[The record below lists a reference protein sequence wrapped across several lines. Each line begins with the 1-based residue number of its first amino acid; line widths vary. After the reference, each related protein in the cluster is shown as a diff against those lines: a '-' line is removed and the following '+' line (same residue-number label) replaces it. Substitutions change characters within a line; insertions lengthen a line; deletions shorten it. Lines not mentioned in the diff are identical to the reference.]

1 MLCSYIMN
9 QNDHSDDEHPN
20 QEPPPDGEGQDMPF
34 VQQLH
39 QSSVGAR
46 LTDDVAAGVFATGAM
61 VLRGPEEFLIDFV
74 QAMRHPP
81 RVVARVV
88 MSHRVMG
95 QFVKAIKN
103 NLAKYQQSFGP
114 PKSAPKMSREQPS
127 IEKIYEDLKLP
138 DELLCGAYANVIMV
152 GHSHG
157 EFLLDF
163 VTQFF
168 PKAAV
173 SARVYVSASNM
184 PGLLKTLSTA
194 HTHTPPKTPPN
205 PSDDQMYS

>member
-1 MLCSYIMN
+1 MD
-9 QNDHSDDEHPN
+9 QNNYNDDEQSN
-20 QEPPPDGEGQDMPF
+20 QVPPPDGEGQDTPF
-34 VQQLH
+34 VQQFR
-39 QSSVGAR
+39 QTPVGAR

-61 VLRGPEEFLIDFV
+61 VLRGTEEFLIDFV
-74 QAMRHPP
+74 QAMRHPS

-88 MSHRVMG
+88 MNHHVMG
-95 QFVKAIKN
+95 QFVEALRN
-103 NLAKYQQSFGP
+103 NIEKYEQSFGP
-114 PKSAPKMSREQPS
+114 PKSAPQMNREQPS

-138 DELLCGAYANVIMV
+138 DELLSGAYANMIMV

-163 VTQFF
+163 VTQFY

-194 HTHTPPKTPPN
+194 HTHIPPTPPPN
-205 PSDDQMYS
+205 PTDDQMYS

>member
-1 MLCSYIMN
+1 MH
-9 QNDHSDDEHPN
+9 QNDHNDDEQPN
-20 QEPPPDGEGQDMPF
+20 QIPPPDDDDKGQDTPF

-61 VLRGPEEFLIDFV
+61 VLRGTEEFLIDFI

-88 MSHRVMG
+88 MSHRIMG
-95 QFVKAIKN
+95 QFVAALKKN
-103 NLAKYQQSFGP
+103 IEKYEQSFGP
-114 PKSAPKMSREQPS
+114 PKPAPKMKPEHPS

-138 DELLCGAYANVIMV
+138 DELLSGAYANVIMV

-163 VTQFF
+163 ATQFF

-173 SARVYVSASNM
+173 SARIYLSASNI

-194 HTHTPPKTPPN
+194 HTHTPPTTPPN
-205 PSDDQMYS
+205 PSDDQMYQ